1 MFSWVRVAFCPFLH
15 ILAFYVLQF
24 LENCSI
30 FSNKIWH
37 RCNLKFT
44 DVFEILCQLP
54 KKLTSYALAG
64 CVSHLSLDLT
74 WNKISVFI
82 HSEIAI
88 GRCTTKYLFYIIAE
102 PIKIFL
108 WKCSIFINPWM
119 PGGKKRSHILKQTC
133 SWKGYLPSGIKGLKQ
148 QQQPKLGFFFV
159 CMCCSLKI

>member
-108 WKCSIFINPWM
+108 WKCSIFINLLM

-133 SWKGYLPSGIKGLKQ
+133 SWKLQVCLNMCH
-148 QQQPKLGFFFV
+148 LFV
-159 CMCCSLKI
+159 TTRH